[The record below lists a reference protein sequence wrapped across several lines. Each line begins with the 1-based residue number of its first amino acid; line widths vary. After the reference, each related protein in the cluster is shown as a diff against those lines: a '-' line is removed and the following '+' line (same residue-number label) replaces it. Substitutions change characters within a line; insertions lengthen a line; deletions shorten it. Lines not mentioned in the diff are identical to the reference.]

1 MMHNP
6 CYKCPYNR
14 AVKKKKRVI
23 YEPDYFVKYTECK
36 GCTKRKEYERQKA
49 KNRKYINTFKPIN
62 SLSDFIKYCENH
74 QFIFWNNRLWHIQ
87 AFKCN
92 QYSIIEYAI
101 IRKSVFEAVEREDKK

>member
-14 AVKKKKRVI
+14 AVQKKKRVI
-23 YEPDYFVKYTECK
+23 YEPNYFVKYTECK

-74 QFIFWNNRLWHIQ
+74 QFIFWHNRLWHIQ

-92 QYSIIEYAI
+92 QYSIIENAI
-101 IRKSVFEAVEREDKK
+101 IRKNVFETVEREDKK